1 MLTALAFRAYKYDFC
16 ERAIKRNVQIKYF
29 QCKSIMVIIKH
40 VEQRL
45 EELFLFAKI
54 TKALFFFFLCVEVI
68 LNHGPLKPC

>member
-29 QCKSIMVIIKH
+29 QCKSIMVIIKQ

-45 EELFLFAKI
+45 EELFSLAKI
-54 TKALFFFFLCVEVI
+54 TKALFCFYVSRLFSIMVL
-68 LNHGPLKPC
+68 

>member
-16 ERAIKRNVQIKYF
+16 ERAIERNVQIKYF

-40 VEQRL
+40 VEQRS

-54 TKALFFFFLCVEVI
+54 TKALFCFYVSRLF
-68 LNHGPLKPC
+68 

>member
-29 QCKSIMVIIKH
+29 QCKSIMVIIKQ

-54 TKALFFFFLCVEVI
+54 TKALFCFYVSRLFQIMVL
-68 LNHGPLKPC
+68 

>member
-29 QCKSIMVIIKH
+29 QCKSIMGIMVIIKQ

-54 TKALFFFFLCVEVI
+54 TKALFCFYVSRLF
-68 LNHGPLKPC
+68 

>member
-54 TKALFFFFLCVEVI
+54 TKALFFLCVEVI